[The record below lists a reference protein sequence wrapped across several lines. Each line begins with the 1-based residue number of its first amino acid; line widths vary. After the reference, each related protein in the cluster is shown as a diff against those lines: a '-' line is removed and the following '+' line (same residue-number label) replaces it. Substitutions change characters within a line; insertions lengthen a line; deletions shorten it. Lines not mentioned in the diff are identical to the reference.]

1 MPVARTS
8 KMPSKIVVHSFMRET
23 GKTNISAGLAHLL
36 AAYGERVGIIDA
48 DISVPVLHSR
58 LGVDAKGLNYAF
70 NHYLMGGCAITDAA
84 VDLTWDDAASHA
96 GALVLVP
103 ASMDHA
109 AIRGVLHQDID
120 VRILNAGI
128 EDLATAYSLD
138 VVLINAPA
146 GLDEISLSCMALA
159 DVPNRV
165 APGQRR
171 LLTVRATI
179 DLCLQPQNAQ
189 YPVGGQIKQI
199 PNTSRLR
206 SDVVWRRHTGAPC
219 RSSSPPQMKRPCS
232 SPVTRMC
239 AGETRPSACRCSK
252 RFTRRHP
259 SPMSKHLAQ
268 VSLRS

>member
-96 GALVLVP
+96 GALVLVA
-103 ASMDHA
+103 ASTDHA

-120 VRILNAGI
+120 VRISPPGI
-128 EDLATAYSLD
+128 EDLATLARRRAD
-138 VVLINAPA
+138 QRP
-146 GLDEISLSCMALA
+146 GWPDEISLVHGAGRCTLI
-159 DVPNRV
+159 VL
-165 APGQRR
+165 R
-171 LLTVRATI
+171 LTKKTTTVRA
-179 DLCLQPQNAQ
+179 
-189 YPVGGQIKQI
+189 
-199 PNTSRLR
+199 
-206 SDVVWRRHTGAPC
+206 
-219 RSSSPPQMKRPCS
+219 
-232 SPVTRMC
+232 
-239 AGETRPSACRCSK
+239 
-252 RFTRRHP
+252 
-259 SPMSKHLAQ
+259 
-268 VSLRS
+268 

>member
-84 VDLTWDDAASHA
+84 VDLTWEDAASHA

-120 VRILNAGI
+120 VHILNAGI

-159 DVPNRV
+159 DVLLIV
-165 APGQRR
+165 LR
-171 LLTVRATI
+171 LDKEDYHGTSVTI
-179 DLCLQPQNAQ
+179 DLARNLKTPNILLAVNRADPEYEPFEIRRRMEETYGCAVPVVLSAADEAAMLFAGHATVQERLAHPLAALLQALHQKA
-189 YPVGGQIKQI
+189 
-199 PNTSRLR
+199 S
-206 SDVVWRRHTGAPC
+206 
-219 RSSSPPQMKRPCS
+219 
-232 SPVTRMC
+232 
-239 AGETRPSACRCSK
+239 
-252 RFTRRHP
+252 
-259 SPMSKHLAQ
+259 
-268 VSLRS
+268 